1 MSRLEAGVATQS
13 RLHWLDG
20 ARASLM
26 LLGIPFH
33 AAMVYSTQGWEIS
46 SPETSELLT
55 VFAHA
60 SGAFRMPAF
69 FLVAGF
75 FAAMMLA
82 KRERLPFLRSRVVR
96 LGVPLLTC
104 LLLISPVQ
112 VWLLEVASRISRPSG
127 PLARSFF
134 NADGTPYGDA
144 GRVWVAHLWFL
155 IDLTLYT
162 ALLTALLSPANIARV
177 KRIGGWL
184 YRLPV
189 LGIAIAL
196 CAHALYSFGLGAFD
210 NLTGTTLPGPFW
222 GAFSTQKWL
231 FNLPFFMAGALC
243 FHERRLLQAA
253 ISSNRWSVVA
263 AAAVLLG
270 FALWPTGGAAWQKAL
285 RLCLWPLASW
295 AGLHLVLSACAHWL
309 DRPSPIV
316 RNLVDSAY
324 SIYLFHLLFIF
335 AGGLALSLVRWPVL
349 LEFML
354 LVAVTLSGAW
364 SIHQL
369 MKRYATYRLLF
380 NGEPAAPAALPRV
393 KPQTL
398 NQATD

>member
-1 MSRLEAGVATQS
+1 MNQGRLN
-13 RLHWLDG
+13 WLDS
-20 ARASLM
+20 ARALLM

-33 AAMVYSTQGWEIS
+33 AAVVYSLAAKWWVIS
-46 SPETSELLT
+46 PDSSVALT
-55 VFAHA
+55 FFSAA
-60 SGAFRMPAF
+60 SNTFRMPAF
-69 FLVAGF
+69 FVVAGF
-75 FAAMMLA
+75 FS
-82 KRERLPFLRSRVVR
+82 FLVLSKKGLGEFLKARGVR
-96 LGVPLLTC
+96 LVVPLLTA
-104 LLLISPVQ
+104 LLVLSPLQFALFAWAGTLDVDGQ
-112 VWLLEVASRISRPSG
+112 AIARPVIM
-127 PLARSFF
+127 
-134 NADGTPYGDA
+134 ADGSLDPRP
-144 GRVWVAHLWFL
+144 GRFWVAHLWFL

-196 CAHALYSFGLGAFD
+196 CAHTLYSFGLGAFD

-270 FALWPTGGAAWQKAL
+270 FALWPAGGAAWQKAL

-295 AGLHLVLSACAHWL
+295 AGLHLVLSACARWL

-349 LEFML
+349 LEFTL

-380 NGEPAAPAALPRV
+380 NGESAAPAALPRV

-398 NQATD
+398 NQAAD